1 METELIDKRIIEALK
16 SKLDLSLSAIYI
28 RIEKIR
34 EARGYIISTEQAAA
48 LLASENAIDISKF
61 LTQEELSELRG
72 LQAQPSQAVKKIVSK
87 KMITQPKIMQFAT
100 GLRVQDPLLSDKI
113 LREAGEMAKVY
124 PIIYTFENSVRNVIS
139 LVLTKKYGENWWD
152 TQVKPKMR
160 QKVKERMDK
169 ESANRWHGK
178 RGSAPIFYTDIS
190 YLLAIIRDNWTDF
203 VSLFPSQS
211 WIESRISDIEMSRN
225 IVAHNNPLAKRD
237 VQRITV
243 YFEDWID
250 QLKVFKG
257 KV

>member
-1 METELIDKRIIEALK
+1 MIDKRILEALK
-16 SKLDLSLSAIYI
+16 SKLKLSRSAIY
-28 RIEKIR
+28 RHIEKIR
-34 EARGYIISTEQAAA
+34 EARGYIISREQAAA
-48 LLASENAIDISKF
+48 LFASENAIDISKV
-61 LTQEELSELRG
+61 LTQEELSALRG
-72 LQAQPSQAVKKIVSK
+72 LQAQPSQVVKKIVSK
-87 KMITQPKIMQFAT
+87 KMITQLKIMQFAT
-100 GLRVQDPLLSDKI
+100 GLQVQAPLLSDKI

-139 LVLTKKYGENWWD
+139 LVLTKKYGANWWD
-152 TQVKPKMR
+152 TQVKPKMQ

-178 RGSAPIFYTDIS
+178 RGSAPIFYTEIRDLIT
-190 YLLAIIRDNWTDF
+190 IIRDNWIDF

-243 YFEDWID
+243 YFEDWVD
-250 QLKVFKG
+250 QLKAFKD